1 MSANDQRPKHYV
13 GHDEAQE
20 PQEKP
25 KKRSNLLSN
34 LLIVVGLALLVVAGV
49 IWYNNMN
56 NYRQID
62 EKNERVAEYAKLS
75 DDGSQPPSVDWEA
88 LKAMNPDIVGWLQV
102 PGTIVNY
109 PVFKAADNEY
119 YLYRAPD
126 RSPNDGGSIFLD
138 YQNTAPGIVEQQ
150 TIVFGHHM
158 KNGVMFKQVADFN
171 NQAFFDAVP
180 TVWYCTPQA
189 TYRCAPLCLYYA
201 EPDDQTVRRFSF
213 ETNEDYAA
221 YLSSMLAKAV
231 TRAADAEVRAA
242 ALPQIFTLCT
252 CNYIEGQGRSVLV
265 CTVEQT
271 V

>member
-1 MSANDQRPKHYV
+1 MAQSERLTIAQRI
-13 GHDEAQE
+13 
-20 PQEKP
+20 
-25 KKRSNLLSN
+25 LSD
-34 LLIVVGLALLVVAGV
+34 ALLVIGVGLLAMAAGL
-49 IWYNNMN
+49 WLRSQQRY
-56 NYRQID
+56 
-62 EKNERVAEYAKLS
+62 ERVEQAAQVFQEYAL
-75 DDGSQPPSVDWEA
+75 PPASEPERNPPTVDWA
-88 LKAMNPDIVGWLQV
+88 GLQAVNPQVVGWV
-102 PGTIVNY
+102 SIPNTVINY
-109 PVFKAADNEY
+109 PVCQAADNEY
-119 YLYRAPD
+119 YLHRAPD
-126 RSPNDGGSIFLD
+126 RTENDGGSIFLD
-138 YQNTAPGIVEQQ
+138 CDNTAPGMLERQ
-150 TIVFGHHM
+150 TIIYGHHM

>member
-1 MSANDQRPKHYV
+1 MSSGSAGKIIRRGISDV
-13 GHDEAQE
+13 
-20 PQEKP
+20 
-25 KKRSNLLSN
+25 
-34 LLIVVGLALLVVAGV
+34 LLVLAVALFAAAAGLWMSSRETYAAV
-49 IWYNNMN
+49 
-56 NYRQID
+56 
-62 EKNERVAEYAKLS
+62 EESSERMQEFAEPAPKES
-75 DDGSQPPSVDWEA
+75 EPPTVDWEGLLA
-88 LKAMNPDIVGWLQV
+88 VNPQV
-102 PGTIVNY
+102 VAWICIPNTSINY
-109 PVFKAADNEY
+109 PVVQADNNEY
-119 YLYRAPD
+119 YLHRNLERNY
-126 RSPNDGGSIFLD
+126 SEGGSIFLD
-138 YQNTAPGIVEQQ
+138 FENTAPGMTNQQSIVY
-150 TIVFGHHM
+150 GHHM

-201 EPDDQTVRRFSF
+201 EPNDQTVRRFSF